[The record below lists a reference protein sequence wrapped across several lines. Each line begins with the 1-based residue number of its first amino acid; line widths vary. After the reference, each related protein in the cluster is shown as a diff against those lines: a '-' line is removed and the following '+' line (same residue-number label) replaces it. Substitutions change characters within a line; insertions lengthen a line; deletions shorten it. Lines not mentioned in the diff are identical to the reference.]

1 MGKNPIIAQ
10 RILTILRYS
19 EVFLIV
25 EVVRPSFLT
34 NFFTISYLR
43 NSEVAI
49 NNSYQSSLYKKI
61 YGIVNYIY
69 WRY

>member
-1 MGKNPIIAQ
+1 MGENPIIVQ

-34 NFFTISYLR
+34 SFTISYLR
-43 NSEVAI
+43 NSEVVIIATKVHYTKKI
-49 NNSYQSSLYKKI
+49 RYSELYKK
-61 YGIVNYIY
+61 
-69 WRY
+69 

>member
-1 MGKNPIIAQ
+1 MGENPIIVQ

-34 NFFTISYLR
+34 IFSLFYILR
-43 NSEVAI
+43 NSEVVIIATKVHYI
-49 NNSYQSSLYKKI
+49 KKI
-61 YGIVNYIY
+61 
-69 WRY
+69 RYSEL

>member
-1 MGKNPIIAQ
+1 MGKNPIIVQ

-43 NSEVAI
+43 NSEVVI
-49 NNSYQSSLYKKI
+49 K
-61 YGIVNYIY
+61 
-69 WRY
+69 

>member
-1 MGKNPIIAQ
+1 MGKNPIIVQ

-25 EVVRPSFLT
+25 EVQAFLAI
-34 NFFTISYLR
+34 FTISYLR

-61 YGIVNYIY
+61 YGIVNYI
-69 WRY
+69 

>member
-1 MGKNPIIAQ
+1 MGENPIIVQ

-25 EVVRPSFLT
+25 EVQAFLAI
-34 NFFTISYLR
+34 FTISHLR

-61 YGIVNYIY
+61 YGIVNYI
-69 WRY
+69 

>member
-1 MGKNPIIAQ
+1 MGENPIIVQ

-25 EVVRPSFLT
+25 EVQAFLAI
-34 NFFTISYLR
+34 FSLFHILR
-43 NSEVAI
+43 NSEVTI

-61 YGIVNYIY
+61 YGIVNYI
-69 WRY
+69 

>member
-1 MGKNPIIAQ
+1 MGENPIIVQ

-34 NFFTISYLR
+34 NFSLFYILR
-43 NSEVAI
+43 NSEVVIIATKVHYI
-49 NNSYQSSLYKKI
+49 KKI
-61 YGIVNYIY
+61 
-69 WRY
+69 RYSEL

>member
-1 MGKNPIIAQ
+1 MGKNPIIVQ

-34 NFFTISYLR
+34 NFSLFHILR
-43 NSEVAI
+43 NSEVVIIATKVHYI
-49 NNSYQSSLYKKI
+49 KKI
-61 YGIVNYIY
+61 
-69 WRY
+69 RYSEL